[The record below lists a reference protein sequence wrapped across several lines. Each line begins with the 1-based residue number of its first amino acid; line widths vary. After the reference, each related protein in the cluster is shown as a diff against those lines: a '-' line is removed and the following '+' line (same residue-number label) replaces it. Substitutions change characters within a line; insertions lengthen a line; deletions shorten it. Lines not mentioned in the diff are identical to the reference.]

1 MPRGGKDKLKNMTE
15 EERVE
20 YLRQKQLEEE
30 EILKIQEKALL
41 DFLKEKVIREEKY
54 TKLNTL
60 KLQEKWRIILRG
72 VKTDNL
78 RMEIE
83 VVRQIFERV
92 VDNKGAILQALSE
105 ELTEAEEQ
113 YMIAHRSHLSELD
126 KLYDFQKRRLNA
138 IDKDFEQDL
147 KHLQSDY
154 EIERNELQDKH
165 KKQQQYWHEVMY
177 AMQLRQEER
186 VEAKKK
192 EYQSSMDEIKNK
204 QMDSKHALKD
214 QKNEEFQALVG
225 VFNREKEDYKRLT
238 EDQKNSYEKLKALD
252 ISNSEK
258 INKQMKSIQRL
269 QENINSVKG
278 TMDGNSREHKTESSS
293 MRENKEMV
301 VSSLRDLK
309 GYLGRERERERKDLL
324 KLTMQTSCT
333 AKRLRELKDK
343 GEKVLR
349 LSEICRKRETEEE
362 KVLPFYMSTLTAEE
376 EAAIRSLSEQQPSE
390 ELTKILEDYKAMEN
404 FWKRVNKVT
413 LDVHAL
419 DKEKEKLSI
428 QNHKLRTMLKQ
439 YLEGISVSD
448 DVMSRA
454 NPLMQC
460 VTSPLTYQGPAL
472 GEKRRLAPPITVVEA
487 AHVVKHT
494 I

>member
-1 MPRGGKDKLKNMTE
+1 MPKPKDILKNMTE

-30 EILKIQEKALL
+30 ELLKNQEKALL

-54 TKLNTL
+54 SKLNTL
-60 KLQEKWRIILRG
+60 KLQDKWRMILRG
-72 VKTDNL
+72 TKTDNL
-78 RMEIE
+78 RTEIE
-83 VVRQIFERV
+83 VVKQTFERV

-105 ELTEAEEQ
+105 ELLEAEEQ
-113 YMIAHRSHLSELD
+113 YMISHRSHLSELD
-126 KLYDFQKRRLNA
+126 KLYDLQTRRLNA
-138 IDKDFEQDL
+138 LDREFDEEL
-147 KHLQSDY
+147 EHLQREY
-154 EIERNELQDKH
+154 ATERDGMQDNH
-165 KKQQQYWHEVMY
+165 SKQQQYWHEVMY

-192 EYQSSMDEIKNK
+192 EYQSNMDEIKNK

-225 VFNREKEDYKRLT
+225 VFHREKEDYRRMT
-238 EDQKNSYEKLKALD
+238 EDQKNSYENLKRQD
-252 ISNSEK
+252 ILNSEK
-258 INKQMKSIQRL
+258 INKQMKGIQRF
-269 QENINSVKG
+269 QDNITSVKT
-278 TMDGNSREHKTESSS
+278 TMDANSKEHKTESGAI
-293 MRENKEMV
+293 RQNKEMV
-301 VSSLRDLK
+301 VTSLRELK
-309 GYLGRERERERKDLL
+309 GYLGKERERERRDLM
-324 KLTMQTSCT
+324 KLTMQTNRS
-333 AKRLRELKDK
+333 AKRLRELKEK

-349 LSEICRKRETEEE
+349 LSEICRKKETEEE
-362 KVLPFYMSTLTAEE
+362 KVLPFYQSSLSPEE
-376 EAAIRSLSEQQPSE
+376 EAAIKSLSEQQPRE
-390 ELTKILEDYKAMEN
+390 ELSKVIEDYKAMEN

-419 DKEKEKLSI
+419 EKEKEKLSI

-460 VTSPLTYQGPAL
+460 MTSPLTYQGPML
-472 GEKRRLAPPITVVEA
+472 GEKRKPAAPITVVEA
-487 AHVVKHT
+487 AHVVRNT

>member
-1 MPRGGKDKLKNMTE
+1 MPKPKDKLKNMTE

-30 EILKIQEKALL
+30 ELLKNQEKALL

-54 TKLNTL
+54 SKLNTL
-60 KLQEKWRIILRG
+60 KLQDKWRMILRE

-78 RMEIE
+78 RTEIE
-83 VVRQIFERV
+83 VVKQTFERV

-105 ELTEAEEQ
+105 ELIEAEEQ

-126 KLYDFQKRRLNA
+126 KLYDLQTRRLSA
-138 IDKDFEQDL
+138 LDREFDEEL
-147 KHLQSDY
+147 EHLQREY
-154 EIERNELQDKH
+154 ESERNGMQENH
-165 KKQQQYWHEVMY
+165 GKQQQYWHEVMY

-186 VEAKKK
+186 VEVKKK
-192 EYQSSMDEIKNK
+192 EYQSNMDEIKNK

-214 QKNEEFQALVG
+214 QKNEDFQALVS
-225 VFNREKEDYKRLT
+225 VFNREKEDYKRMT
-238 EDQKNSYEKLKALD
+238 EDQKNSYENLKRQD
-252 ISNSEK
+252 ILNSEK
-258 INKQMKSIQRL
+258 INKQMKGIQRL
-269 QENINSVKG
+269 QENINSVKA
-278 TMDGNSREHKTESSS
+278 TMDANSKEHKTESSAI
-293 MRENKEMV
+293 RQNKEMV
-301 VSSLRDLK
+301 VTSLRELK
-309 GYLGRERERERKDLL
+309 GYLGKERERERRDLM
-324 KLTMQTSCT
+324 KLTMQTNRS
-333 AKRLRELKDK
+333 AKRLRELKEK

-349 LSEICRKRETEEE
+349 LSEICRKKETEEE
-362 KVLPFYMSTLTAEE
+362 KVLPFYQSSLTPEE
-376 EAAIRSLSEQQPSE
+376 EAAIKSLNEQQPRE
-390 ELTKILEDYKAMEN
+390 ELSKVMEDYKAMEN
-404 FWKRVNKVT
+404 YWKRVNKVT

-419 DKEKEKLSI
+419 EKEKEKLSI

-460 VTSPLTYQGPAL
+460 MTSPLTYQGPMF
-472 GEKRRLAPPITVVEA
+472 GEKRKPAVPITVVEA
-487 AHVVKHT
+487 AHVVKNT

>member
-1 MPRGGKDKLKNMTE
+1 MPKKKDKLKNMTE

-20 YLRQKQLEEE
+20 YLHQKQLEEE
-30 EILKIQEKALL
+30 EILKNQERALL
-41 DFLKEKVIREEKY
+41 DFLKEKVIREEKCS
-54 TKLNTL
+54 KLNTL
-60 KLQEKWRIILRG
+60 KLQEKWRMILRG
-72 VKTDNL
+72 VKTDGL
-78 RMEIE
+78 RQEIE
-83 VVRQIFERV
+83 VVKQKFERV

-105 ELTEAEEQ
+105 ELLEAEEQ
-113 YMIAHRSHLSELD
+113 YMMAHRSHLCELD
-126 KLYDFQKRRLNA
+126 KLYDLQKRRLNA
-138 IDKDFEQDL
+138 LDKDFDDQLE
-147 KHLQSDY
+147 HLQSDY
-154 EIERNELQDKH
+154 QLERNSMEDKH

-214 QKNEEFQALVG
+214 QKNEEFQALVS
-225 VFNREKEDYKRLT
+225 VFNHGKEEYRRLT
-238 EDQKNSYEKLKALD
+238 EDKKSNYENLKSQD
-252 ISNSEK
+252 ILNSEK
-258 INKQMKSIQRL
+258 INKQMKTIQRF
-269 QENINSVKG
+269 QDNINSIRG
-278 TMDGNSREHKTESSS
+278 TMDVNSKEHKTESSA

-309 GYLGRERERERKDLL
+309 SYLGRERERERKDLM
-324 KLTMQTSCT
+324 KLTMQTSRS

-343 GEKVLR
+343 GGKVLR
-349 LSEICRKRETEEE
+349 LSEICRKKETEEE
-362 KVLPFYMSTLTAEE
+362 KVLPFYQSSLTQEE
-376 EAAIRSLSEQQPSE
+376 EAAIKSLTEQQPRE
-390 ELTKILEDYKAMEN
+390 ELSKVLEDYKAMEN

-419 DKEKEKLSI
+419 EKEKEKLSI

-460 VTSPLTYQGPAL
+460 MTSPLTYQGPML
-472 GEKRRLAPPITVVEA
+472 GDKRRLPAPITVVEA
-487 AHVVKHT
+487 AHVVKNT